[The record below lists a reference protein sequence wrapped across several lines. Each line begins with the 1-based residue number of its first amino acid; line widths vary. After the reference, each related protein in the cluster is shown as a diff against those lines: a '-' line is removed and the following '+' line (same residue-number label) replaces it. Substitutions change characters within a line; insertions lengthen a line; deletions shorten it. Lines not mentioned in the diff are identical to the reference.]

1 MAAVKD
7 SVLIVGA
14 TGFLGRRLVKASIAL
29 GHPTFVLY
37 RPEIV
42 SDPEKVQIL
51 VGLKMQGAK
60 LLQVPVFLRYP
71 FFPRKHLIATACLSG
86 VYMLLWYMWY
96 WSDQGSLDDHQSLV
110 SALKQVDVVI
120 SALAGTHLRHAI
132 LEQLKLVEAIKEVGS
147 IKVWITWLT
156 RNQMRNVNG
165 DIFLLTI
172 DLWDI
177 KLKARL
183 Y

>member
-60 LLQVPVFLRYP
+60 LLQVTVFLRYP
-71 FFPRKHLIATACLSG
+71 FFPPKHLIATAGLSG
-86 VYMLLWYMWY
+86 VYMLL
-96 WSDQGSLDDHQSLV
+96 
-110 SALKQVDVVI
+110 
-120 SALAGTHLRHAI
+120 
-132 LEQLKLVEAIKEVGS
+132 
-147 IKVWITWLT
+147 
-156 RNQMRNVNG
+156 
-165 DIFLLTI
+165 
-172 DLWDI
+172 
-177 KLKARL
+177 
-183 Y
+183 